1 MIRRST
7 LVFLTSLIALTI
19 SGTGL
24 SAQDLLI
31 AQSSVVD
38 PASAVNTGEA
48 IPNFQSDSSESPLQD
63 ATSEQQQQELKILQQ
78 ELKNRGYY
86 DGPVD
91 GIYGPMTEEAIR
103 TLRGQQTDQAEVA
116 NPPRLFTPDS
126 AVQGSNVPETPT
138 ESPQLPD
145 ADNSPDQAQTEDSA
159 VRINAENTTVD
170 DEGITIGD
178 QVTSETG
185 AEDLADGPAATQT
198 ESPSEPPSATQP
210 APGLGRL
217 LWPGLALIAIFSSF
231 GIGFALAN
239 RPKTTADSDTE
250 SPWGDVP
257 DTVPQLGHHPA
268 SNVALNG
275 NGRNGTTHT
284 ATNITHGIGA
294 LAEPDRLVQPDQP
307 HHSLPVVST
316 SNNVSNVS
324 ATTRLVKADVM
335 DELVASLQVA
345 DPSKR
350 RKAIW
355 ELGQRGNSSAVQH
368 LVNSMVDADSKEK
381 SLILA
386 ALSEIGI
393 RSLKPMNRA
402 LAIALQDENP
412 DVRKNAIRDLTRVY
426 ELVTQISQM
435 LGHATED
442 HDPEVRR
449 TAEWALEQLNRIREA
464 PKLKSSLS
472 TLEASRSTP
481 ELLTD
486 DIENSKN

>member
-19 SGTGL
+19 PGAGL

-38 PASAVNTGEA
+38 PGSAVNTGEA
-48 IPNFQSDSSESPLQD
+48 IPNFQSNSSESPLQD

-103 TLRGQQTDQAEVA
+103 TLRGQQAGQPEIA

-126 AVQGSNVPETPT
+126 AVEGSNVLEAPT
-138 ESPQLPD
+138 ESQQLPD
-145 ADNSPDQAQTEDSA
+145 IDNGPNQSQTEDSA

-178 QVTSETG
+178 QVSPETG
-185 AEDLADGPAATQT
+185 AENLADDPAATQT
-198 ESPSEPPSATQP
+198 ESQSEPQSAAQP

-231 GIGFALAN
+231 GIGFVLAN
-239 RPKTTADSDTE
+239 RSKTTADNDTE

-257 DTVPQLGHHPA
+257 DGAPYQGHHPA
-268 SNVALNG
+268 SSAALNG
-275 NGRNGTTHT
+275 NGRSGTTHI
-284 ATNITHGIGA
+284 ATNTTNGIGA
-294 LAEPDRLVQPDQP
+294 LAEPEMLVQPDQP
-307 HHSLPVVST
+307 HRSLPVVST
-316 SNNVSNVS
+316 SNNVS

-345 DPSKR
+345 EPSKR

-442 HDPEVRR
+442 QDPEVRR

-464 PKLKSSLS
+464 PKIKSSLS

-486 DIENSKN
+486 DVENSKN